1 MSLSPATDTST
12 LKSTFGHYPSG
23 VAAISAEVDGVA
35 LVLVSSSFTVGV
47 SLEPPLVMFAVQHS
61 SQTWPLLKKATRLG
75 VSVLSSKQDAL
86 CRQLSSGDR
95 SARFDGVVL
104 VPTDSDA
111 VLFEGASAWMHCS
124 VFAEHRAGDHDIVVL
139 RVHDHD
145 SDFDSD
151 PLVFHGSAFRSFHD
165 HAAG

>member
-1 MSLSPATDTST
+1 MSLSPATDTLT

-47 SLEPPLVMFAVQHS
+47 SLDPPLVMFAVQHS
-61 SQTWPLLKKATRLG
+61 SQTWPQLKTAARLG
-75 VSVLSSKQDAL
+75 VSVLSSEQDAL

-95 SARFDGVVL
+95 SKRFDGVDL
-104 VPTDSDA
+104 IPTDSDA
-111 VLFEGASAWMHCS
+111 VLFEGASAWMQCS

-139 RVHDHD
+139 RVHAHN
-145 SDFDSD
+145 SDLDSD
-151 PLVFHGSAFRSFHD
+151 PLVFHGSAFRRLP
-165 HAAG
+165 